1 MANTRSAKKRIRQNE
16 KRRVRNQSD
25 RTRARN
31 YVRRARAALESGDRE
46 AASAAVRLAAS
57 ELDRAATK
65 GVIHSKNAARRKGRL
80 MKQLAALAKA

>member
-31 YVRRARAALESGDRE
+31 YVRRARAALQTGDPG
-46 AASAAVRLAAS
+46 AASAA
-57 ELDRAATK
+57 
-65 GVIHSKNAARRKGRL
+65 GR
-80 MKQLAALAKA
+80 